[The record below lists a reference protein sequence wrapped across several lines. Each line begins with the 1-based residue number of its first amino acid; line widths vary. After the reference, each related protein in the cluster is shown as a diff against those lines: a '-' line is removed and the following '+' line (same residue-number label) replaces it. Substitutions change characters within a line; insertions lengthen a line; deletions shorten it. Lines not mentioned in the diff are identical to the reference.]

1 MRSASPPRR
10 FGPRGLPQPGALAT
24 GTRGSVVAPTD
35 PRARRATDF
44 RGPRMI
50 RRVDPPP
57 TSPLVRELA
66 EKQGIGWFDAV
77 CAVLKRENRP
87 TVHTTWEVFGKPDLP
102 TPRHRR
108 FYQRLIPFD
117 RRFDEVGLLPD
128 IDETAPNAPLDS
140 LFFVGEFSLKVGDI
154 ARRFPRFKKQFN
166 GYDGGTQI
174 FFHPIPREYEFTAV
188 DVWTEREDVW
198 WARSVVVTSVTFG
211 FGDLRYE
218 LRDGFHMKRH
228 P

>member
-1 MRSASPPRR
+1 VRSASPPRR

-87 TVHTTWEVFGKPDLP
+87 TVHTTWEVFGKPELP

-117 RRFDEVGLLPD
+117 RRFDEVGVLPD
-128 IDETAPNAPLDS
+128 IDETAPDAPL
-140 LFFVGEFSLKVGDI
+140 
-154 ARRFPRFKKQFN
+154 

>member
-1 MRSASPPRR
+1 
-10 FGPRGLPQPGALAT
+10 
-24 GTRGSVVAPTD
+24 
-35 PRARRATDF
+35 
-44 RGPRMI
+44 MI

-87 TVHTTWEVFGKPDLP
+87 TVHTTWEVFGKPELP

-128 IDETAPNAPLDS
+128 IDETAPDAPLDS
-140 LFFVGEFSLKVGDI
+140 LFFVGGFSLTVGDI

-174 FFHPIPREYEFTAV
+174 FFIPSPANTNSPP
-188 DVWTEREDVW
+188 WTSGPNARTSGGP
-198 WARSVVVTSVTFG
+198 ARSSSPASRSASVTCDMNCG
-211 FGDLRYE
+211 TAST
-218 LRDGFHMKRH
+218 
-228 P
+228 

>member
-1 MRSASPPRR
+1 
-10 FGPRGLPQPGALAT
+10 
-24 GTRGSVVAPTD
+24 
-35 PRARRATDF
+35 
-44 RGPRMI
+44 MI

-87 TVHTTWEVFGKPDLP
+87 TVHTTWEVFGKPELP

-128 IDETAPNAPLDS
+128 IDETAPDAPL
-140 LFFVGEFSLKVGDI
+140 
-154 ARRFPRFKKQFN
+154 